1 MTINDILSLDV
12 DDIMRMSKAELLAV
26 NRQML
31 NVTNKRIRNIN
42 KAGLNTPALE
52 RYQQNGAVKNL
63 SKKSLN
69 KLRGDYK
76 KLKTFLDW
84 KTSTVKGYKS
94 YVKNVKKATGFKG
107 SVEEFEAY
115 NADLWSIFS
124 KILELYPYKFENKTV
139 GSEVRKEITAQMEA
153 HPNENDEQIMNRV
166 TKKLWGLTTE
176 IEDKQ
181 KKEVDSMEFSVL
193 AEDDPDDL
201 YPEF

>member
-31 NVTNKRIRNIN
+31 SVTNKRIRALN

-52 RYQQNGAVKNL
+52 RYQQNGVVKNL
-63 SKKSLN
+63 NKKTLN
-69 KLRGDYK
+69 QLRGDYK
-76 KLKTFLDW
+76 KLQTFLNW

-107 SVEEFEAY
+107 TVEEFESY
-115 NADLWSIFS
+115 NADLWTIFS
-124 KILELYPYKFENKTV
+124 KIVELYPYKFENKSV
-139 GSEVRKEITAQMEA
+139 GSEVRKEITAQMEL
-153 HPNENDEQIMNRV
+153 HPKESDEEIMNRV
-166 TKKLWGLTTE
+166 TKKLWGLTME

-181 KKEVDSMEFSVL
+181 KKEVDNMEFSVL
-193 AEDDPDDL
+193 AEDDTDGTE
-201 YPEF
+201 YPL